1 MPTKLNIKSLLTTFL
16 LLTGSLSAWTQAIL
30 SNNGALISL
39 KDGAMMSVH
48 GDAYNRNGGEFHNS
62 DTIYLF
68 ENWTNTAGNE
78 AFSSTGEGIVI
89 LKGEEQ
95 RVQGSDITRFYDLR
109 LEATGIKHGDLDV
122 YVDGFLR
129 LNDREFSLDINT
141 VSVFNT
147 DLDAVT
153 TDGGFVSSLE
163 NGGLLRHLTNTQP
176 YFFPVGSSLG
186 ISPYRP
192 IELTLSSNA
201 LNVFKVRHANT
212 DATLEGFDRD
222 LRQAEICLINPD
234 YYHRIWQEQGTD
246 STQITYHYDI
256 AADGVYDSLAHWQNV
271 PQWEA
276 TGGVT
281 GGISPITGLDIL
293 ETDNYISDFT
303 YPAFALAQVAD
314 TMTLTINPDPSCDG
328 ESVTV
333 TAPAGLVNYDFYL
346 NDVLAQSG
354 TNNTFTSSSFVDG
367 DKITAIATDDNCT
380 YFSNSV
386 LVSIFMNTIFLDT
399 NLLGIC
405 EDGDGTFAATPGF
418 NNYDFY
424 VDNALAQ
431 SGASSVFTSST
442 LMAGSTIYVIAMDDN
457 CSYNSDTAQV
467 FIFENSIE
475 LSVNDSTICNGESFV
490 FSATPGFLN
499 YDFLVNGVSVQSTA
513 SSTFGSN
520 TLNTADIITVIGTDA
535 NCDYVS
541 NDISVT
547 IYSDNIDLTANDLAL
562 CEGEN
567 FSFTATTGF
576 DNYDFYVNGNTGQS
590 GTQDTWTTVLNDTD
604 EVYVIG
610 TDTATGCEY
619 ISDTLTLTVYT
630 NEVTLSA
637 SPQPACQGETITLSA
652 NGGFVNYDF
661 YVNGSLV
668 QSGADATYSN
678 TLNDGDEI
686 TVIATDVNNCIYES
700 NPVTVSWFQNTIEL
714 SVDMGTAC
722 DGDTLTF
729 TATSGFTQYD
739 FYVNGIPVQSGS
751 QSIFTSTM
759 IENGD
764 VVTVIGNDG
773 NCDYDSNP
781 IQIDVQNGMMT
792 LEVSSQAVCEG
803 EPFEFTATTGFTQY
817 DFYING
823 NLSNSSPANTWTTL
837 LNDGD
842 EVTVTGT
849 INNCEFD
856 SDGIIATVFP
866 AIQITA
872 LGDTSIIEGQLAPL
886 AVSGA
891 ATYSWT
897 PSGSL
902 SCSTCEFPIAQPDVT
917 TQYTVIGTS
926 PDGCTDRATVEVVV
940 TPASEAE
947 FIIPNAFTPNGDG
960 KNDVWNIS
968 FLQQF
973 PNNDVVVLN
982 RWGDEVFYA
991 DSYLSEFDGTFKGK
1005 NLPKGTYYY
1014 VLRVDV
1020 NGSDRIFKGSLTIV
1034 R

>member
-1 MPTKLNIKSLLTTFL
+1 MPTKPNIKSLFTIFL
-16 LLTGSLSAWTQAIL
+16 LLTGSLSVCAQAIL
-30 SNNGALISL
+30 SNNGAIISL
-39 KDGAMMSVH
+39 KDGAIMSVH

-89 LKGEEQ
+89 LKGDEQ
-95 RVQGSDITRFYDLR
+95 RVQGNDITRFYDLR
-109 LEATGIKHGDLDV
+109 LEATGIKYGDLDV

-147 DLDAVT
+147 DLNAVT
-153 TDGGFVSSLE
+153 TDGGFVSSLQ
-163 NGGLLRHLTNTQP
+163 NGGLLRYVQDTQP

-186 ISPYRP
+186 VSRYRP
-192 IELTLSSNA
+192 IELRLSANA

-246 STQITYHYDI
+246 STQITYHYD
-256 AADGVYDSLAHWQNV
+256 AATDGVYDSLAHWQNV
-271 PQWEA
+271 PQWEV

-281 GGISPITGLDIL
+281 SGISPITGLDVL
-293 ETDNYISDFT
+293 ETDNYISDFS
-303 YPAFALAQVAD
+303 YPAFALTQVAD
-314 TMTLTINPDPSCDG
+314 TITLTINPDPSCDG

-333 TAPAGLVNYDFYL
+333 TAPSSLLNYDFYL

-354 TNNTFTSSSFVDG
+354 TNNTFTSSNFLDD
-367 DKITAIATDDNCT
+367 DKITVIATDDNCT

-386 LVSIFMNTIFLDT
+386 LVSIFMNTVLLDT

-424 VDNALAQ
+424 VDNALTQ
-431 SGASSVFTSST
+431 SGANSVFTSST
-442 LMAGSTIYVIAMDDN
+442 LMAGSTVFVIAMDDN

-475 LSVNDSTICNGESFV
+475 LSVNDSTLCNGESFV
-490 FSATPGFLN
+490 FSATAGFLN

-513 SSTFGSN
+513 SSTFGAN
-520 TLNTADIITVIGTDA
+520 MLNTSDLITVIGTDA
-535 NCDYVS
+535 NCDYES
-541 NDISVT
+541 NTISVT
-547 IYSDNIDLTANDLAL
+547 IYSDEIELIANTLSD
-562 CEGEN
+562 CPGET
-567 FSFTATTGF
+567 FTFTATSGF
-576 DNYDFYVNGNTGQS
+576 DNYDFYVNGNPGQS
-590 GTQDTWTTVLNDTD
+590 GTQNSWTTILNDAD
-604 EVYVIG
+604 EIYVIG

-619 ISDTLTLTVYT
+619 VSDTLTVTVFT

-637 SPQPACQGETITLSA
+637 NPQTACPGEIFTLSA
-652 NGGFVNYDF
+652 NGGFLNYDF
-661 YVNGSLV
+661 YVNGSLA
-668 QSGADATYSN
+668 QSGTNATY
-678 TLNDGDEI
+678 TAALNDGDVVSV
-686 TVIATDVNNCIYES
+686 TATDANCTYES
-700 NPVTVSWFQNTIEL
+700 NAITLSWFQNTIEL

-722 DGDTLTF
+722 DGDMLTF

-739 FYVNGIPVQSGS
+739 FYVNGILVQSGS
-751 QSIFTSTM
+751 QNTLIST
-759 IENGD
+759 ILENGD
-764 VVTVIGNDG
+764 IVTVIGNDG
-773 NCDYDSNP
+773 NCDYESNP
-781 IQIDVQNGMMT
+781 IQIDIQNGMME
-792 LEVSSQAVCEG
+792 LQVNSLAVCED
-803 EPFEFTATTGFTQY
+803 EPFEFTATPGFAQY
-817 DFYING
+817 DFYVNG
-823 NLSNSSPANTWTTL
+823 MLSNSSPTNTWTTL
-837 LNDGD
+837 LDDGD
-842 EVTVTGT
+842 QISV
-849 INNCEFD
+849 I
-856 SDGIIATVFP
+856 GIISNCQFASDEIQLTVFP
-866 AIQITA
+866 ALQITA
-872 LGDTSIIEGQLAPL
+872 LGDTTIIEGQTAPL
-886 AVSGA
+886 SALGA
-891 ATYSWT
+891 ATYTWT
-897 PSGSL
+897 PSSSL
-902 SCSTCEFPIAQPDVT
+902 SCNICESPLAQPTIT
-917 TQYTVIGTS
+917 TEYTVIGTS
-926 PDGCTDRATVEVVV
+926 PDGCTARATVEVIV
-940 TPASEAE
+940 TPAAEAE

-968 FLQQF
+968 FLQLF
-973 PNNDVVVLN
+973 PENDVVVIN

-991 DSYLSEFDGTFKGK
+991 KPYQSDFDGRFKGK

-1020 NGSDRIFKGSLTIV
+1020 NGSDRIFKGPLTIV